1 MIEQFKS
8 WWDSTTER
16 ERQLSILSAAFLFL
30 AIIYWGIWKPL
41 STQIEASEQ
50 RLASSEQTL
59 SWVEEKAGLLVQA
72 GAGNARIGLQPLT
85 LQQIVSR
92 SAKEFGINF
101 SRIESKKDQVEVV
114 ITDIEFDQ
122 FVLWLTNLSN
132 QKFISVVS
140 TDFSKID
147 PLGHVKVNRL
157 VLSN

>member
-8 WWDSTTER
+8 WWDSITER

-30 AIIYWGIWKPL
+30 AIIYWGVWKPL
-41 STQIEASEQ
+41 STQIEASEK

-59 SWVEEKAGLLVQA
+59 AWVEEKAGLLVQA
-72 GAGNARIGLQPLT
+72 GAGNSRVGLQPLT
-85 LQQIVSR
+85 LQQIISR
-92 SAKEFGINF
+92 SAKQFGINF
-101 SRIESKKDQVEVV
+101 SRIESKTDQVEVV

-122 FVLWLTNLSN
+122 FILWLTNLSN
-132 QKFISVVS
+132 QNFISVVS

-157 VLSN
+157 VLAN